1 MSRRRRRPA
10 RAARGRGDLRARRL
24 RALRRLQAI
33 GRARRR
39 NPKPDPHLGTTATD
53 EEIERVQ
60 SLLEDGYTVMLTPLA
75 DQVVIATV
83 DLDKLAA
90 LIGDPRTALH

>member
-1 MSRRRRRPA
+1 MRASRA
-10 RAARGRGDLRARRL
+10 QAVRARL
-24 RALRRLQAI
+24 QVLRRLQVK
-33 GRARRR
+33 GRRR
-39 NPKPDPHLGTTATD
+39 NPRADPHLGTTASD

-60 SLLEDGYTVMLTPLA
+60 ALLQDGYTVMLTPLA

-90 LIGDPRTALH
+90 LFGDPRAALH